1 MVLATLVLLIL
12 HEVEIS
18 VEAVEGVLKEESHQ
32 TVRPG
37 VRAEHVKH
45 SQLWAAVTDPSKKFK
60 LRRNMMKHSNLHW
73 I

>member
-37 VRAEHVKH
+37 VRAKHVKY
-45 SQLWAAVTDPSKKFK
+45 SQLWTAVTNPGQELELKV
-60 LRRNMMKHSNLHW
+60 R
-73 I
+73 